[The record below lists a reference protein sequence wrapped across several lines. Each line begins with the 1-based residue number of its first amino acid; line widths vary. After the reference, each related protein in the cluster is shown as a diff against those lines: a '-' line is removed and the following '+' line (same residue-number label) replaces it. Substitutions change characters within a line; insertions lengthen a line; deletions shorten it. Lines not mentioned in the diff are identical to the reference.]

1 MKVCQRNN
9 YIPISSHDHDC
20 ARLYSFIV
28 RVLLDAPADSPI
40 DLALRSDNRT
50 DIYRLRDLLWKP
62 GLILQLRWID
72 INDANIEKRL
82 TEEEYESILAL
93 DSYLNNLQNEYGPIE
108 YGMYDIINNTTH
120 GCFIEFTLDFDI
132 NNPIIYDEDIATV
145 SRDRRLSNDSNAY
158 YNHLNSTI
166 PIQVM
171 ANDTPSDDMYPTWD
185 EITSFEY
192 RGEGWYTHNNNMLSR
207 PRITLELISS
217 LAAVYGAVG
226 MDQLRQI
233 VTSIGCGQLMQCPM
247 ATKYHPTLVE
257 DAWAVVCYIREG
269 TVNDKERVIVLIE
282 MINDYFSQSI
292 NHVTRIWY
300 YDILWRKLY
309 HTSHIPHIPEHS
321 ITTSS

>member
-9 YIPISSHDHDC
+9 YIPISSHDC

-50 DIYRLRDLLWKP
+50 DIYRLRDLLRKP

-82 TEEEYESILAL
+82 TEEEYDSILAL

-108 YGMYDIINNTTH
+108 YGMYDIINNTTR
-120 GCFIEFTLDFDI
+120 GCFIEFMLEFDI
-132 NNPIIYDEDIATV
+132 NNPIAYDKDIATV

-185 EITSFEY
+185 
-192 RGEGWYTHNNNMLSR
+192 
-207 PRITLELISS
+207 
-217 LAAVYGAVG
+217 
-226 MDQLRQI
+226 
-233 VTSIGCGQLMQCPM
+233 
-247 ATKYHPTLVE
+247 
-257 DAWAVVCYIREG
+257 
-269 TVNDKERVIVLIE
+269 
-282 MINDYFSQSI
+282 
-292 NHVTRIWY
+292 
-300 YDILWRKLY
+300 
-309 HTSHIPHIPEHS
+309 
-321 ITTSS
+321 